1 LSNKIRVGAVNY
13 LNTKPLLWG
22 IENTLF
28 LNEIDLVKDYPARL
42 ANMLVTDELDIAL
55 VPVAIIP
62 KLPNANIITDYCIAA
77 NNEVASVCLFSD
89 EPIEAIENIYL
100 DYQSKTSVALLK
112 ILLKEYWKVQPNL
125 IEATEKYE
133 SNISG
138 TQAGL
143 IIGDRAFEQLG
154 KNRYVYDLA
163 AAWKA
168 HTNLPFVFAA
178 WVANKTLPEAF
189 IQNFNEHLA
198 QGQLHLAAI
207 IEKENYP
214 FYDLEKY
221 YTENISYILDEEK
234 RKGMEL
240 FLSKITS

>member
-28 LNEIDLVKDYPARL
+28 LNEIELVKDYPARL
-42 ANMLVTDELDIAL
+42 ANMLIIDELDIAL

-112 ILLKEYWKVQPNL
+112 ILLQEYWKVQPNL
-125 IEATEKYE
+125 IEATENYE
-133 SNISG
+133 SKISG

-168 HTNLPFVFAA
+168 HTGLPFVFAA
-178 WVANKTLPEAF
+178 WVANKELPAAF
-189 IQNFNEHLA
+189 IQNFNSALSLGQQHLNE
-198 QGQLHLAAI
+198 I
-207 IEKENYP
+207 IEKENYA
-214 FYDLEKY
+214 FYDLKKY
-221 YTENISYILDEEK
+221 YTENISYLLSGEKSDGLKKFLESIL
-234 RKGMEL
+234 
-240 FLSKITS
+240 